1 MGHRAHAVLVRC
13 ILNPL
18 AFVALLYRQV
28 MGLQLWRLNHVLIP
42 DDDLLPSVVIEVAL
56 FIQFVEV

>member
-18 AFVALLYRQV
+18 TFIALLDRQV
-28 MGLQLWRLNHVLIP
+28 MGLQMWRLNHVLIP
-42 DDDLLPSVVIEVAL
+42 NDDLLPSIVIEVAL
-56 FIQFVEV
+56 FI